1 MSKKDQRT
9 PEENETFRDI
19 RQQINDFVAREYGFY
34 YQKAGQTSAHWLA
47 VMPYKPELVEI
58 LLKKVTDILN
68 IQTTNKTPV
77 FMTHVISDV
86 AYYLSQYARR
96 SPDSINRN
104 QTANTLKK
112 SLIQT
117 NAVLQGRF
125 KITQKEKRER
135 KRIKTQ
141 TARQIH
147 GQVKDMFQEMQNDYK
162 YHWSR

>member
-9 PEENETFRDI
+9 PEENETFRNI

-34 YQKAGQTSAHWLA
+34 YQKAGQTGAHWLA

-68 IQTTNKTPV
+68 LQTTNKTPV

-104 QTANTLKK
+104 QTTNTLKK

-135 KRIKTQ
+135 KRIKAQ

>member
-1 MSKKDQRT
+1 
-9 PEENETFRDI
+9 
-19 RQQINDFVAREYGFY
+19 
-34 YQKAGQTSAHWLA
+34 
-47 VMPYKPELVEI
+47 MPYKPELVET

-135 KRIKTQ
+135 KRIKAQ

-162 YHWSR
+162 YHWGR

>member
-1 MSKKDQRT
+1 
-9 PEENETFRDI
+9 
-19 RQQINDFVAREYGFY
+19 
-34 YQKAGQTSAHWLA
+34 
-47 VMPYKPELVEI
+47 
-58 LLKKVTDILN
+58 
-68 IQTTNKTPV
+68 
-77 FMTHVISDV
+77 
-86 AYYLSQYARR
+86 
-96 SPDSINRN
+96 
-104 QTANTLKK
+104 LKK

-162 YHWSR
+162 YHWGR